1 MKNKICIYLILLI
14 ASLPLFAD
22 VIITSTTANWENET
36 YILNSDITISD
47 RITVKRTATL
57 VLNTGYT
64 LTLQKGI
71 YIDPDGTLIINGDGN
86 LITTGESQNAGI
98 TVRGT
103 LEINGG
109 NITSTGGNDA
119 AGIGGDHYGWSNTV
133 IINGGNITAT
143 GKTGGAGIGG
153 GSGYNWSGTYGGCGT
168 VIINGGIV
176 RATGSDIGAG
186 IGGGR
191 GNNGNESCA
200 GGGYDLIE
208 INGGQVYAKSPYGYA
223 IGPGSVFGLPGVLK
237 IGWTNIKDDYLEI
250 DSSYGIKFSQLE
262 FVNGKEFRY
271 SDTGVDGCTAVVV
284 TPDNIAKGKIVPLE
298 NYEVLFFTGSSLY
311 SNPDINKTFYGAKLK
326 EPDEPQF
333 TNCTFY
339 GWYTDKDFTGN
350 IWNFDTDLLTQSIS
364 LYSKFVA
371 SGIHVS
377 LKNYF
382 DIVANQVNISPRVT
396 ALGQA
401 NWVLKEGRDYT
412 VSYADSNGNSIAA
425 ITQPGK
431 YDVVITGINDYA
443 GKSRTKHIKVIQN
456 LNGTGTAQDPYLI
469 NDNSD
474 WELFAN
480 NISDDC
486 GGYGYK
492 DSYVKLMNDLEISM
506 SAGIQD
512 YPFSG
517 ILDCN
522 GYAITFDN
530 NGANPPEYIFNSIE
544 DATVKNLVTTFRT
557 IAHESSGRNSIQ
569 NVQQVLPVM
578 QTGINKKVASAS
590 GAEFY
595 CGGMQVSNIRGLYP
609 LGTEPVKVEPEII
622 IDNKKL
628 TAGTDFTTAYKNKAT
643 GAALTSI
650 TSIGEYTVTYT
661 GINNFCGQV
670 SYDFKVPMDNNGVLS
685 SDVQGNWYVTLPADS
700 SVTSLDL
707 SNFEKGFS
715 FKIYDDGGEGGSY
728 FSEAQGNYSKS
739 AVGWL
744 LITVPQDY
752 LIQLEGFVGTKSKYD
767 YLTVYDG
774 FDIKDKTLYLKVHG
788 NNLEDDYKVTLP
800 AQNSSTNKVLVYF
813 TGSAS
818 NCEGFELTATIVS
831 KKQLKATQDKTAPG
845 VFYTTCYTDEGNFLA
860 DSQAQVFYVQ
870 KTENGKVILKA
881 AKNNF
886 IKKGQGVIIKSTSP
900 DIILYETGE
909 PSDGYTY
916 ESLLKGTTTLLEST
930 ENLQGTVYA
939 VSISEKG
946 GVGFYK
952 WEGEIPANKA
962 YLLIEG
968 GEE

>member
-1 MKNKICIYLILLI
+1 M
-14 ASLPLFAD
+14 SPLFAD
-22 VIITSTTANWENET
+22 VIITSTTTTNWENET

-86 LITTGESQNAGI
+86 LVTTGESQNAGI

-153 GSGYNWSGTYGGCGT
+153 GSGYNWSGAYGGCGT

-396 ALGQA
+396 ALEQA

-443 GKSRTKHIKVIQN
+443 CKNKTKHIKVIQN
-456 LNGTGTAQDPYLI
+456 LNGSGTAQDSYLI

-522 GYAITFDN
+522 VYAITFDN
-530 NGANPPEYIFNSIE
+530 NGANPPEYIFNAIE
-544 DATVKNLVTTFRT
+544 DAVIKNLITNFET
-557 IAHESSGRNSIQ
+557 ISGNSSGRNSIQ
-569 NVQQVLPVM
+569 NAQQVSVAM
-578 QTGINKKVASAS
+578 QTGINKKVISA
-590 GAEFY
+590 GGTEFY
-595 CGGMQVSNIRGLYP
+595 CGGMQVSNIKSLYP
-609 LGTEPVKVEPEII
+609 LGTEPVKVEPVITI
-622 IDNKKL
+622 NNKKL
-628 TAGTDFTTAYKNKAT
+628 TAGTDYTVAYKNAVT
-643 GAALTSI
+643 GTAVTSI
-650 TSIGEYTVTYT
+650 TSIGEYTVTFT
-661 GINNFCGQV
+661 GINNYCGQV
-670 SYDFKVPMDNNGVLS
+670 SYNFKVPMDNNGVLS
-685 SDVQGNWYVTLPADS
+685 SDIDGNWYVKLPADS

-707 SNFEKGFS
+707 SNFENGFS
-715 FKIYDDGGEGGSY
+715 FKIYDDGGQGGSY
-728 FSEAQGNYSKS
+728 FSEALGNYSKNAS
-739 AVGWL
+739 GWL

-752 LIQLEGFVGTKSKYD
+752 LIQLEGFVGTKSKYE

-774 FDIKDKTLYLKVHG
+774 PDIDDDTLYLKVYG
-788 NNLEDDYKVTLP
+788 NNLEDDYKVTL
-800 AQNSSTNKVLVYF
+800 AAKNSSTNKILIYF
-813 TGSAS
+813 NGSAS
-818 NCEGFELTATIVS
+818 TCEGFELTATIVN
-831 KKQLKATQDKTAPG
+831 KKQVKATEDKTAPG
-845 VFYTTCYTDEGNFLA
+845 VYYTTWYTEEGNFLA
-860 DSQAQVFYVQ
+860 DSNAQVFYVQ
-870 KTENGKVILKA
+870 KAQDGKVILKA
-881 AKNNF
+881 ARNNF
-886 IKKGQGVIIKSTSP
+886 IKKGQGVIIKSSSP
-900 DIILYETGE
+900 DIILYETGQ
-909 PSDGYTY
+909 PADGYTY
-916 ESLLKGTTTLLEST
+916 NSLLKGTTTLLEST
-930 ENLQGTVYA
+930 KNLQGTVYA
-939 VSISEKG
+939 VSVSEKG

>member
-1 MKNKICIYLILLI
+1 MKNKICIFLFLII
-14 ASLPLFAD
+14 TSIYLFAD
-22 VIITSTTANWENET
+22 TILTSTTTLWKNDT
-36 YILNSDITISD
+36 YILSSDITIND
-47 RITVKRTATL
+47 RVTVEQTVTL
-57 VLNTGYT
+57 VLNSGCK
-64 LTLQKGI
+64 LTLNKGVGI
-71 YIDPDGTLIINGDGN
+71 TADATLIINGDGS
-86 LITTGESQNAGI
+86 IDATGTDYNAGI
-98 TVRGT
+98 TVEGI

-109 NITSTGGNDA
+109 NITSTGDFNA
-119 AGIGGDHYGWSNTV
+119 AGIGGNYHGGLRRLV
-133 IINGGNITAT
+133 INGGNITAT
-143 GKTGGAGIGG
+143 GKSGGTGIGG
-153 GSGYNWSGTYGGCGT
+153 GSGTGWTGAYGGMDT

-176 RATGSDIGAG
+176 RAIGSDGAPG
-186 IGGGR
+186 IGGGK
-191 GNNGNESCA
+191 GTGTVVA

-208 INGGQVYAKSPYGYA
+208 INGGQVYAESSGAYA
-223 IGPGSVFGLPGVLK
+223 IGPGSNYTNFGVLK
-237 IGWTNIKDDYLEI
+237 FGWTDYENDYIEMHSSGGTGIGYREFSFGDQFRKNFETEDDKCTPVIATSENMNNK
-250 DSSYGIKFSQLE
+250 KF
-262 FVNGKEFRY
+262 
-271 SDTGVDGCTAVVV
+271 
-284 TPDNIAKGKIVPLE
+284 VPLKYMQVDFLNGHE
-298 NYEVLFFTGSSLY
+298 LYTSSAA
-311 SNPDINKTFYGAKLK
+311 DKTFYGSKLLQPADPVMGDL
-326 EPDEPQF
+326 EF
-333 TNCTFY
+333 R
-339 GWYTDKDFTGN
+339 GWYKDQDFTQA
-350 IWNFDTDLLTQSIS
+350 WDFDNDLITQNMS
-364 LYSKFVA
+364 LYAKFVA
-371 SGIHVS
+371 SEIHVS

-396 ALGQA
+396 ALGDA

-443 GKSRTKHIKVIQN
+443 GKNKTKHIKVIQN
-456 LNGTGTAQDPYLI
+456 LNGSGTAQDPYLI

-661 GINNFCGQV
+661 GINNYCGQL

-715 FKIYDDGGEGGSY
+715 FKIFDDGGEGGSY

-800 AQNSSTNKVLVYF
+800 AQNSSSNKVLVYF